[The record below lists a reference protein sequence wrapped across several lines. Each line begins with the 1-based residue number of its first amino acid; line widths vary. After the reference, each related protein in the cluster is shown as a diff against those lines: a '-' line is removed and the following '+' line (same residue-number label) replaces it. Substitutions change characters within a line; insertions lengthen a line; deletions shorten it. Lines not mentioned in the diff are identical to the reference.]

1 MKIVSFKSKQIEF
14 QIGFVKADE
23 ISMGGINNLDEIYLE
38 ISDLDFLVFK
48 EIYQKNEKTGKLEK
62 VKPKVMNQTKS
73 EKVDLPQQI
82 DTSFNSDMQR
92 VKTAASVGLSLTVI
106 LVGQLVSNFFI
117 ATSMKE
123 ILTSIRMLQIVS
135 FFIYFEISFTPVSKL
150 FLKTINDFAMFKL
163 IPDEQME

>member
-1 MKIVSFKSKQIEF
+1 
-14 QIGFVKADE
+14 
-23 ISMGGINNLDEIYLE
+23 
-38 ISDLDFLVFK
+38 
-48 EIYQKNEKTGKLEK
+48 
-62 VKPKVMNQTKS
+62 MNQNKS

-163 IPDEQME
+163 IPDEQMEKILIWFGFQDENEPVTLKKLRMLAAK